1 MRQKNKHN
9 KRHTQSKLLN
19 PRVFLLWALSP
30 FLILF
35 IIMILQQYSI
45 VKDGIQTDACVYKK
59 THARAGKRS
68 SVYTYCQFEYNG
80 LQYTA
85 DVRNHYKIGDSIQVL
100 FLPQKPTWVVE
111 CDGVVRHWPVF
122 KRRVKKGEIVLKEQN
137 NHGGRLKMVGLFYMC
152 ARLR

>member
-1 MRQKNKHN
+1 MDKQLYLEYGKRTTELMRQKNKHN

-59 THARAGKRS
+59 THARAGN
-68 SVYTYCQFEYNG
+68 NG

-122 KRRVKKGEIVLKEQN
+122 KRRVKKGEIVLKE
-137 NHGGRLKMVGLFYMC
+137 
-152 ARLR
+152 